1 MVLICARVV
10 MQVSFYAETKEAGEQ
25 LLGDNA
31 LMEESDDLSFVS
43 QICDEVEVVSAEEK
57 K

>member
-31 LMEESDDLSFVS
+31 LMEESDELSFVS
-43 QICDEVEVVSAEEK
+43 QLCEDIEITSAEEK

>member
-25 LLGDNA
+25 LLADNA
-31 LMEESDDLSFVS
+31 LLEESDDLSFVS
-43 QICDEVEVVSAEEK
+43 QLCEDIEITSAEEK

>member
-31 LMEESDDLSFVS
+31 LLEESDDLSFVS
-43 QICDEVEVVSAEEK
+43 QLCEDIEITSAEEK